1 MASSEQQQE
10 EEYDKRTIPLK
21 ILVDKQRN
29 KVVFVEAIKE
39 FIDTL
44 FSFLSLPL
52 GTIIRL
58 LATNNNNNEQQQPL
72 SQFLGSIIPHD
83 VWNNLVANKCC
94 CIQRIHVNRCA

>member
-10 EEYDKRTIPLK
+10 EEDDKRTIPLK

-29 KVVFVEAIKE
+29 KVVFVEAAKE

-58 LATNNNNNEQQQPL
+58 LATNNNNNEQQQPKV
-72 SQFLGSIIPHD
+72 S
-83 VWNNLVANKCC
+83 KT
-94 CIQRIHVNRCA
+94 

>member
-1 MASSEQQQE
+1 MASYEQQE
-10 EEYDKRTIPLK
+10 EDDKRTIPLK

-29 KVVFVEAIKE
+29 KVVFVEATKE

-58 LATNNNNNEQQQPL
+58 LATNNNNNEQQQPKV
-72 SQFLGSIIPHD
+72 S
-83 VWNNLVANKCC
+83 KT
-94 CIQRIHVNRCA
+94 